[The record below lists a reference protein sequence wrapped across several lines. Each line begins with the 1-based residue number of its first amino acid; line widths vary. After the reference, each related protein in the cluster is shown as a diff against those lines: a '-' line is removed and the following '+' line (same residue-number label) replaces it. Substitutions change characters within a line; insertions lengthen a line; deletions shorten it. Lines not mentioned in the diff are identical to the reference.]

1 MARLKNT
8 YYIYFVDTNYVWSP
22 VLYNFICLNIEIPN
36 NFIRHFPGLI
46 VVCLCVCACV
56 CVSVCVCVCV
66 CVCVYHLSLHCMWY
80 FWNSNQCTKVPTL
93 SCRFLY
99 WFLAKIEHSLTMC
112 VILSVFSLQSLHSG
126 VSLVLSLEYLMALT
140 RRPCFWAAHKR
151 LSVLCLSSPRFFHH
165 QCFLFLSRTDRQGL
179 SLLIRSDLSCLFWTF
194 INFKL

>member
-1 MARLKNT
+1 MSGLLSSITLSVWILKSQT
-8 YYIYFVDTNYVWSP
+8 ILFVIFLDW
-22 VLYNFICLNIEIPN
+22 LW
-36 NFIRHFPGLI
+36 
-46 VVCLCVCACV
+46 CV
-56 CVSVCVCVCV
+56 CVCVRVCVWVCVCV

-151 LSVLCLSSPRFFHH
+151 LSVLCLSSPRFSHFH
-165 QCFLFLSRTDRQGL
+165 LFPSSMLSV
-179 SLLIRSDLSCLFWTF
+179 SLKNWSSRAFSFNSIRPLLPVLN
-194 INFKL
+194 IYKL